1 MAPQPNA
8 VRGPPAELVAPRVR
22 ARCLGAGLRV
32 GGGEAG
38 EARSSLCFC
47 VCVCVR
53 ESSASS
59 QRGSVPLGVDPR
71 CCRPLNA

>member
-8 VRGPPAELVAPRVR
+8 VRGPPAELVAPRVC

-32 GGGEAG
+32 GGVRRGRRGA
-38 EARSSLCFC
+38 LFVFVC

-53 ESSASS
+53 APRAASAAPS
-59 QRGSVPLGVDPR
+59 RLELIPDVAVL
-71 CCRPLNA
+71 